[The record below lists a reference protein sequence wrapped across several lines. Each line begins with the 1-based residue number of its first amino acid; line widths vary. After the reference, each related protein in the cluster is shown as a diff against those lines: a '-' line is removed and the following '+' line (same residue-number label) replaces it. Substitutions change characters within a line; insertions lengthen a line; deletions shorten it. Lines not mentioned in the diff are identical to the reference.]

1 MRKRRIVSLFHCFI
15 ATFPEQWNNRSGF
28 TLIELIVVFG
38 TIAFISTIGIAS
50 YVNYSQSQSIQAA
63 TQDLVTTIQLAKS
76 RANSQVKPPLCQG
89 QLLDGYRVVI
99 SIVNKQYSLDVVCGG
114 NVYPLSTTKLPNNIR
129 FDQSTNVANL
139 FFAIITG
146 AVEGNGTIAITGYN
160 KTKCITVDS
169 VGIMKLSCP

>member
-1 MRKRRIVSLFHCFI
+1 MTKLKV
-15 ATFPEQWNNRSGF
+15 ENKGF

-76 RANSQVKPPLCQG
+76 RANSQVKPPLSYCQG
-89 QLLDGYRVVI
+89 QLDGYSVVI
-99 SIVNKQYSLDVVCGG
+99 SILNNQYSLDVVCGG

-129 FDQSTNVANL
+129 FDQATTSVTKL

-146 AVEGNGTIAITGYN
+146 AVEGNGTIAITGYS
-160 KTKCITVDS
+160 KTKCITIDS
-169 VGIMKLSCP
+169 VGIIKLSCP

>member
-1 MRKRRIVSLFHCFI
+1 MTKLKV
-15 ATFPEQWNNRSGF
+15 ENKGF

-76 RANSQVKPPLCQG
+76 RANSQVKPPLSYCQG
-89 QLLDGYRVVI
+89 QLDGYSVVI
-99 SIVNKQYSLDVVCGG
+99 SILNNQYSLGVVCGG
-114 NVYPLSTTKLPNNIR
+114 NAPYPLSTTKLPNNIR
-129 FDQSTNVANL
+129 FDQATTSVTKL

-146 AVEGNGTIAITGYN
+146 AVEGNGIIAITGYS
-160 KTKCITVDS
+160 KTKCITIDS